1 MTLRSEEHTTATL
14 ADRLDRVT
22 SPTEQRVV
30 EYLVRAGAKAA
41 AMSAQEI
48 AAAVGTSDATVVRT
62 ARTLGYDTLR
72 DLRRALADDDDD
84 TDLPSRLEATLGT
97 LGSSDDVLGTTIN
110 GHLAALGNLVRR
122 ITPEAFNE
130 AVELLTSTPHTWW
143 CGTGPSAHLAG
154 YAAFLSRR
162 LGRSAGAFVH
172 SGASHADELLAL
184 RERHVVVVL
193 AYGRIHPY
201 VNVLLR
207 RARDVNARSVLITDT
222 LGQKLSAP
230 ADVRL
235 NAGRGTP
242 GLFASHA
249 PTIVLLE
256 ALVLATAAAD
266 PNLSEAALADL
277 NRLRSEL
284 AGKRFD
290 VDPE

>member
-1 MTLRSEEHTTATL
+1 MTSLADEDTTGTL
-14 ADRLDRVT
+14 AARLGRVT

-30 EYLVRAGAKAA
+30 EYLIRAGAKAA

-62 ARTLGYDTLR
+62 AKKLGYDSLR
-72 DLRRALADDDDD
+72 ELRRALADDDDE
-84 TDLPSRLEATLGT
+84 TDLPARLEATIGSLG
-97 LGSSDDVLGTTIN
+97 GSDDVLGTTIN
-110 GHLAALGNLVRR
+110 GHLAALENLVRR
-122 ITPEAFNE
+122 ITPEAFND
-130 AVELLTSTPHTWW
+130 AVELLTSAPHTWW
-143 CGTGPSAHLAG
+143 CGTGPSAYLAG
-154 YAAFLSRR
+154 YAAFLSGR

-184 RERHVVVVL
+184 REHHVVVVL

-207 RARDVNARSVLITDT
+207 RVRDVNARSVLITDT
-222 LGQKLSAP
+222 LGQKLSTP
-230 ADVRL
+230 VDVRL

-266 PNLSEAALADL
+266 PNSSEAALADL

-284 AGKRFD
+284 AGRRFD
-290 VDPE
+290 VDPD

>member
-1 MTLRSEEHTTATL
+1 
-14 ADRLDRVT
+14 
-22 SPTEQRVV
+22 
-30 EYLVRAGAKAA
+30 
-41 AMSAQEI
+41 MSAQEI

-62 ARTLGYDTLR
+62 AKTLGYESLR

-84 TDLPSRLEATLGT
+84 TDLPSRLEATLGS
-97 LGSSDDVLGTTIN
+97 LGSSEDVLGTTIS
-110 GHLAALGNLVRR
+110 GHLAALRNLVRR
-122 ITPEAFNE
+122 IPAEAFNE

-143 CGTGPSAHLAG
+143 CGTGPSAYLAG

-184 RERHVVVVL
+184 REDHVVVVL

-230 ADVRL
+230 VDVRL

-266 PNLSEAALADL
+266 PNLSETALADL
-277 NRLRSEL
+277 NHMRSEL
-284 AGKRFD
+284 AGRRFD

>member
-1 MTLRSEEHTTATL
+1 
-14 ADRLDRVT
+14 
-22 SPTEQRVV
+22 
-30 EYLVRAGAKAA
+30 
-41 AMSAQEI
+41 
-48 AAAVGTSDATVVRT
+48 VRT

-72 DLRRALADDDDD
+72 HLRRALADEDDD
-84 TDLPSRLEATLGT
+84 TDLRSRLEATI
-97 LGSSDDVLGTTIN
+97 GSLASADDVLGTTIN

-122 ITPEAFNE
+122 ITPEAFHD
-130 AVELLTSTPHTWW
+130 AVELLTSAPHTWW
-143 CGTGPSAHLAG
+143 CGTGPSSYLAG

-172 SGASHADELLAL
+172 SGTSHADELLAL
-184 RERHVVVVL
+184 REQHAVVVL

-201 VNVLLR
+201 INVLLR
-207 RARDVNARSVLITDT
+207 RTRDVNARSILITDT
-222 LGQKLSAP
+222 LGQKLSTS

-266 PNLSEAALADL
+266 SDLSEAALADL

-284 AGKRFD
+284 AGRRFD

>member
-1 MTLRSEEHTTATL
+1 MTTRTAEDTTETL
-14 ADRLDRVT
+14 AARLDRVT
-22 SPTEQRVV
+22 SPTERRVA
-30 EYLVRAGAKAA
+30 EYFVRAGAKAA

-72 DLRRALADDDDD
+72 ELRRALADDDDD
-84 TDLPSRLEATLGT
+84 TDLPSRLEATIGSLGT
-97 LGSSDDVLGTTIN
+97 GDNVLGTTIN
-110 GHLAALGNLVRR
+110 GQLAALGDLVRR
-122 ITPEAFNE
+122 ITPEAFND
-130 AVELLTSTPHTWW
+130 AVELLTSTPQTWW
-143 CGTGPSAHLAG
+143 CGTGPSAYLAG

-162 LGRSAGAFVH
+162 LGRPAGEFVH

-184 RERHVVVVL
+184 RPEHVVVVL

-207 RARDVNARSVLITDT
+207 RVRDVNARSILITDT

-266 PNLSEAALADL
+266 PDVSEAALADL

-284 AGKRFD
+284 AGRRFD
-290 VDPE
+290 VDPT

>member
-1 MTLRSEEHTTATL
+1 
-14 ADRLDRVT
+14 
-22 SPTEQRVV
+22 
-30 EYLVRAGAKAA
+30 
-41 AMSAQEI
+41 
-48 AAAVGTSDATVVRT
+48 
-62 ARTLGYDTLR
+62 
-72 DLRRALADDDDD
+72 
-84 TDLPSRLEATLGT
+84 
-97 LGSSDDVLGTTIN
+97 LGTTIN
-110 GHLAALGNLVRR
+110 GQLAALGDLVRR
-122 ITPEAFNE
+122 ITPEAFND
-130 AVELLTSTPHTWW
+130 AVELLTSTPQTWW
-143 CGTGPSAHLAG
+143 CGTGPSAYLAG

-162 LGRSAGAFVH
+162 LGRPAGEFVH

-184 RERHVVVVL
+184 QQEHVVVVL

-207 RARDVNARSVLITDT
+207 RVRDVNARSILITDT

-266 PNLSEAALADL
+266 PDVSEAALADL

-284 AGKRFD
+284 AGRRFD
-290 VDPE
+290 VDPT

>member
-1 MTLRSEEHTTATL
+1 
-14 ADRLDRVT
+14 
-22 SPTEQRVV
+22 
-30 EYLVRAGAKAA
+30 
-41 AMSAQEI
+41 MSAQEI
-48 AAAVGTSDATVVRT
+48 AAAVGTSDATVVR
-62 ARTLGYDTLR
+62 AAKTLGYETLR

-84 TDLPSRLEATLGT
+84 TDLPSRLEATIGT
-97 LGSSDDVLGTTIN
+97 LASADDVLGTTVN

-122 ITPEAFNE
+122 IPPETFDDD
-130 AVELLTSTPHTWW
+130 VGLLTATPHTWW
-143 CGTGPSAHLAG
+143 SGTGPSAYLAG

-172 SGASHADELLAL
+172 SDASHADELLAV
-184 RERHVVVVL
+184 REHHVVVVL

-207 RARDVNARSVLITDT
+207 RARDVHARSVLITDT
-222 LGQKLSAP
+222 LGQKLSSP

-249 PTIVLLE
+249 QTIVLLE

-266 PNLSEAALADL
+266 PNVSEAALAEL
-277 NRLRSEL
+277 NQLRSEL
-284 AGKRFD
+284 TGRRFD
-290 VDPE
+290 VDPK

>member
-1 MTLRSEEHTTATL
+1 
-14 ADRLDRVT
+14 
-22 SPTEQRVV
+22 
-30 EYLVRAGAKAA
+30 
-41 AMSAQEI
+41 MSAQEI

-62 ARTLGYDTLR
+62 ARTLGYDSLR

-84 TDLPSRLEATLGT
+84 ADLASRLEATIGT
-97 LGSSDDVLGTTIN
+97 LGSADDVLATTIN

-130 AVELLTSTPHTWW
+130 AVALLASTPHTWW
-143 CGTGPSAHLAG
+143 CGTGPSAYLAG

-162 LGRSAGAFVH
+162 LGRSAGAFVD

-184 RERHVVVVL
+184 HEHHVVVVL

-201 VNVLLR
+201 VDVLLR

-222 LGQKLSAP
+222 LGQKRSAS

-249 PTIVLLE
+249 STIVLLE

-284 AGKRFD
+284 TGRRFD

>member
-1 MTLRSEEHTTATL
+1 
-14 ADRLDRVT
+14 
-22 SPTEQRVV
+22 
-30 EYLVRAGAKAA
+30 
-41 AMSAQEI
+41 MSAQEI

-72 DLRRALADDDDD
+72 DLRRALAEEDDDA
-84 TDLPSRLEATLGT
+84 DLPSRLEATLGS
-97 LGSSDDVLGTTIN
+97 LGSADDVLGATIN
-110 GHLAALGNLVRR
+110 GQLAALGDLVRR
-122 ITPEAFNE
+122 ITPEAFND
-130 AVELLTSTPHTWW
+130 AVELLTSTPQTWW
-143 CGTGPSAHLAG
+143 CGTGPSAYLAG

-184 RERHVVVVL
+184 REHHVVVVL

-207 RARDVNARSVLITDT
+207 RARDVDARSILVTDT
-222 LGQKLSAP
+222 LGQKLSSP

-266 PNLSEAALADL
+266 SKLSEAALADL

-284 AGKRFD
+284 AGRRFD
-290 VDPE
+290 VDPA

>member
-1 MTLRSEEHTTATL
+1 MTLRTEEHTTATL

-97 LGSSDDVLGTTIN
+97 LGSSDDVLSTTIN

>member
-1 MTLRSEEHTTATL
+1 
-14 ADRLDRVT
+14 
-22 SPTEQRVV
+22 
-30 EYLVRAGAKAA
+30 
-41 AMSAQEI
+41 MSAQEI
-48 AAAVGTSDATVVRT
+48 ATAAGTSDATVVRT
-62 ARTLGYDTLR
+62 ARSLGYSSLR
-72 DLRRALADDDDD
+72 ELRRALADEDDD
-84 TDLPSRLEATLGT
+84 TDLPSRLEATIGS
-97 LGSSDDVLGTTIN
+97 LGSAEDVLGTTIN
-110 GHLAALGNLVRR
+110 GHLAALGDLARR
-122 ITPEAFNE
+122 ITAEAFTN
-130 AVELLTSTPHTWW
+130 AVDLLTSAPHTWW
-143 CGTGPSAHLAG
+143 CGTGPSAHLAA

-184 RERHVVVVL
+184 RKDHVVVVL

-207 RARDVNARSVLITDT
+207 RARDVKARSVLITDT
-222 LGQKLSAP
+222 LGQKLSSP

-235 NAGRGTP
+235 NAGRGIP

-277 NRLRSEL
+277 NRLRGEL
-284 AGKRFD
+284 AGRRFD
-290 VDPE
+290 VDPD

>member
-1 MTLRSEEHTTATL
+1 
-14 ADRLDRVT
+14 
-22 SPTEQRVV
+22 
-30 EYLVRAGAKAA
+30 
-41 AMSAQEI
+41 MSAQEI

-72 DLRRALADDDDD
+72 ELRRALADDDDD
-84 TDLPSRLEATLGT
+84 TDLPSRLEATIGSLGT
-97 LGSSDDVLGTTIN
+97 GDNVLGTTIN
-110 GHLAALGNLVRR
+110 GQLAALGDLVRR
-122 ITPEAFNE
+122 ITPEAFND
-130 AVELLTSTPHTWW
+130 AVELLTTTPQTWW

-162 LGRSAGAFVH
+162 LGRPAGEFVH

-184 RERHVVVVL
+184 RQEHVVVVL

-207 RARDVNARSVLITDT
+207 RVRDVNARSILITDT

-266 PNLSEAALADL
+266 PDVSEAALADL

-284 AGKRFD
+284 AGRRFD
-290 VDPE
+290 VDPT